1 MWELANEI
9 SWDDMRKTDPTP
21 KPQPARPEWRLNVGN
36 RKPPPISLPR
46 IRALETP
53 DECGSQ
59 WPDKQPSK

>member
-1 MWELANEI
+1 
-9 SWDDMRKTDPTP
+9 MRKADPTP

-53 DECGSQ
+53 EPKEKDG
-59 WPDKQPSK
+59 P